1 MMIVIV
7 IVIGETAVVP
17 DGIGLIPCL
26 VMKHADL
33 RIWIGCEWDGR
44 IFAELVAILRS
55 FVEEELGMG
64 VEIGIEV
71 FGIVEG
77 LESESSLV

>member
-1 MMIVIV
+1 MMFVV
-7 IVIGETAVVP
+7 VLGETAVLP
-17 DGIGLIPCL
+17 DALDLIPYL
-26 VMKHADL
+26 AMKHADL

-44 IFAELVAILRS
+44 IFVELVAILRS
-55 FVEEELGMG
+55 SVEEEVGMG
-64 VEIGIEV
+64 AEIAMEV

>member
-1 MMIVIV
+1 MMFVV
-7 IVIGETAVVP
+7 VLGETAVVP
-17 DGIGLIPCL
+17 DGLGLIPCL

-33 RIWIGCEWDGR
+33 RILIGCELDVR
-44 IFAELVAILRS
+44 IFVELVAIQRS

-64 VEIGIEV
+64 VEIEIGV
-71 FGIVEG
+71 FGIVKG